1 MAEPHRLRYVGRMS
15 DLRHGLAGTARWRAL
30 VAVLALYG
38 LVLQA
43 FLAGLAP
50 GPVAAT
56 VPAASSAGILCQTH
70 QAPAGSEPLAR
81 AHACC
86 TLACPAPLP
95 PPAPATG
102 EAWPPRSAIVLSWSL
117 SGTAPAHASPARPA
131 SARGPP
137 VA

>member
-1 MAEPHRLRYVGRMS
+1 VAEPHRLGYVGRMS
-15 DLRHGLAGTARWRAL
+15 DLRHGLAGTVRWRTLA
-30 VAVLALYG
+30 AVLSLYG

-50 GPVAAT
+50 GPVAA
-56 VPAASSAGILCQTH
+56 SAGILCQTH

-86 TLACPAPLP
+86 TLACPASIASP
-95 PPAPATG
+95 PPATA

-117 SGTAPAHASPARPA
+117 PGTAPAHASPARPA